1 MPDNTRVNKS
11 HVVRKNAAIVA
22 LATLLLYGAFVFIQ
36 LRRHD
41 FNPTIFIT
49 AGDEF
54 TDRTAPP
61 GLIIG
66 QHSSGYDGQFY
77 YRIACDPFSTQPV
90 AAGVH
95 LDYPVYRLQRIGYPF
110 LVWMLSLGNR
120 TAVPWMMIAVNL
132 GALAGIAAVAV
143 IATRELRVPA
153 WSCLALALYP
163 GFLLSVSRDLVEPL
177 EVLLLMIALVLL
189 QRQRIALAACVLA
202 LAALTKET
210 SLLFALGAL
219 ISAIVTT
226 PRRRMN
232 FVLLVPFAA
241 HFGWK
246 VLLFRLWH
254 LPMTFV
260 TGEHFMLPFQ
270 GFLMRAREAITT
282 GAAGRIV
289 LIEMAVLVVFGVIV
303 LSALRSSLAPSAV
316 KFAWLLYA
324 ALVFLL
330 GTEFWWEDWAFLRVA
345 VEFTILGGLIALASP
360 RWRVA
365 AQSLLAVGWIALAC
379 NVLFYR
385 G

>member
-1 MPDNTRVNKS
+1 MS
-11 HVVRKNAAIVA
+11 AAAVA
-22 LATLLLYGAFVFIQ
+22 LATLFLYAAFIFVQ

-61 GLIIG
+61 GLLVA

-77 YRIACDPFSTQPV
+77 YRIACDPFSMQPV

-95 LDYPVYRLQRIGYPF
+95 FDYPVYRLQRIGYPF
-110 LVWMLSLGNR
+110 LVWMLSFGNR
-120 TAVPWMMIAVNL
+120 AVVPWIMIIVNL
-132 GALAGIAAVAV
+132 GALAGIGAAAV

-177 EVLLLMIALVLL
+177 EVLLLMIALILL
-189 QRQRIALAACVLA
+189 QRQRIVIAACVLA

-219 ISAIVTT
+219 ITAIVTT

-232 FVLLVPFAA
+232 LVLLIPFAA

-246 VLLFRLWH
+246 VFLFRLWH

-270 GFLMRAREAITT
+270 GFLTRAREAIAA

-289 LIEMAVLVVFGVIV
+289 LIEMAALVVFGIIV
-303 LSALRSSLAPSAV
+303 LLALRSSLAPNAI

-345 VEFTILGGLIALASP
+345 VEFTILGGIIALASP
-360 RWRVA
+360 RWRMA
-365 AQSLLAVGWIALAC
+365 AQSLLVVGWIALAC